1 MNREMSLKYQRFS
14 AYSGFLV
21 MIVVGFCF
29 FSLAKLQPPFSPEWT
44 PEEVKEF
51 LVDNRSGILWSTVI
65 ISFVVPLEYLFVI
78 TTSWQM
84 RRIEGG
90 WGHLSMIQLLTGV
103 VAPIGFM
110 YPLFVISTAA
120 YRAEERSPEILQVLT
135 DLFFF
140 MYVGFALVFVLQ
152 VLAIGAAV
160 LIDKRPNPVFPR
172 WFAYLNFL
180 LGVVLAPG
188 AFIFVFKDGP
198 LAWNGL
204 FAFWLPSM
212 AYLVWKI
219 ATPILLLKA
228 AKSEYEESAADAVP
242 ASA

>member
-1 MNREMSLKYQRFS
+1 MNAKTLYGFQRWS

-21 MIVVGFCF
+21 MVVVSVCF
-29 FSLAKLQPPFSPEWT
+29 FSFAKVQPPLDPKAPPEWL
-44 PEEVKEF
+44 KDF
-51 LVDNRSGILWSTVI
+51 LIQNRSGVLWSVVI
-65 ISFVVPLEYLFVI
+65 ISFVIPLEYLFVV

-90 WGHLSMIQLLTGV
+90 WGPLSMIQLLTGV

-110 YPLFVISTAA
+110 YPLFVLATAA
-120 YRAEERSPEILQVLT
+120 YRPEERSPEILQVLI

-140 MYVGFALVFVLQ
+140 EYVGFALVFVLQ
-152 VLAIGAAV
+152 VAIIGFAV
-160 LIDKRPNPVFPR
+160 LVDRRSRPVFPR

-180 LGVVLAPG
+180 LAVVLAPG
-188 AFIFVFKDGP
+188 AFIFVFKEGP

-204 FAFWLPSM
+204 FAFWLPAL

-219 ATPILLLKA
+219 ATPLLLLKA
-228 AKSEYEESAADAVP
+228 ARSEYDESEEATESALA
-242 ASA
+242 

>member
-1 MNREMSLKYQRFS
+1 MNRETLLKYQKFS

-21 MIVVGFCF
+21 MIVVGACF
-29 FSLAKLQPPFSPEWT
+29 FSLAKLQPPFSPTWS
-44 PEEVKEF
+44 PEEVKQF
-51 LVDNRSGILWSTVI
+51 LVDNRSGILWSTVL
-65 ISFVVPLEYLFVI
+65 ISFVVPLEYFFVI

-90 WGHLSMIQLLTGV
+90 WGPLSMMQLLTGV

-120 YRAEERSPEILQVLT
+120 YRAEDRSPEILQTLT

-152 VLAIGAAV
+152 VFAIAAAV
-160 LIDKRPNPVFPR
+160 LVDKREKPVFPR
-172 WFAYLNFL
+172 WFAYLNIL
-180 LGVVLAPG
+180 LGVVLTPG
-188 AFIFVFKDGP
+188 VFIFVVTDGP

-204 FAFWLPSM
+204 FAFWLPSF
-212 AYLVWKI
+212 AYLAWKI
-219 ATPILLLKA
+219 ATPLLLVKA
-228 AKSEYEESAADAVP
+228 AKAEYDESADVAVLADA
-242 ASA
+242 